1 MQGHEVL
8 DRRDDVVDREHRV
21 AQRLV
26 EAELLVDLVAT
37 DLGEVVALRVEVEVV
52 EERAGGLGGD
62 LLARTELAV
71 DVAERVFLGEDRVL
85 RERVGDRLVAGELV
99 QDVFAREAEGLQEH
113 RDRLLALAVDA
124 HADLVALVDL
134 ELEPG
139 AAARDDAGADDV
151 LVARLVGRLVEVD
164 TGRTHELRDDDT
176 LGAVDDERA
185 LAGLQREVAHEDGLR
200 LDLTGE
206 VVHELGLDVQRG
218 GVGLAALLAL
228 LDRVLLGLE
237 VGVREREL
245 HGLAEVF
252 DRRDLLE
259 DLLEAARLGHV
270 GAALSLRLG
279 DACLPRVVGD
289 EPVEGLRL
297 QRQKVGDLER
307 VGDLRERQARC
318 AAAVLGGGGGIG
330 CVARSSQGDYLREP
344 GRGAG
349 FLVVRWSAPFPRP
362 PRAAGSY
369 ERRGICR
376 RTPTTI

>member
-1 MQGHEVL
+1 MQRDEVL
-8 DRRDDVVDREHRV
+8 DRRDDVLDGQDRV
-21 AQRLV
+21 AERLV
-26 EAELLVDLVAT
+26 EAQLLVDLVAT
-37 DLGEVVALRVEVEVV
+37 DLGQVVALRVEVEVV
-52 EERAGGLGGD
+52 QQRAGGLGGD

-71 DVAERVFLGEDRVL
+71 DVAERILLGEDGVL
-85 RERVGDRLVAGELV
+85 RERVLDGLVTGELV
-99 QDVFAREAEGLQEH
+99 QDVFTGQAQGLQEH

-124 HADLVALVDL
+124 HAHLVALVDL
-134 ELEPG
+134 ELEPRT
-139 AAARDDAGADDV
+139 AARDDARRDDV
-151 LVARLVGRLVEVD
+151 LVARLVGGLVEVD
-164 TGRTHELRDDDT
+164 ARRADELRHDDT

-185 LAGLQREVAHEDGLR
+185 LAGLQREVAHEDRLG

-206 VVHELGLDVQRG
+206 VVHELGLDVQGG

-237 VGVREREL
+237 VGIREAQL
-245 HGLAEVF
+245 HRLAEVF

-270 GAALSLRLG
+270 GAALSLRLR
-279 DACLPRVVGD
+279 DASLPGVVRD

-307 VGDLRERQARC
+307 VGDLRERQTRC

-344 GRGAG
+344 G
-349 FLVVRWSAPFPRP
+349 
-362 PRAAGSY
+362 
-369 ERRGICR
+369 
-376 RTPTTI
+376 